1 MLLVFI
7 LASFVRIVLC
17 LLNLILNFIITCFCW
32 FPSARKTKLTQ
43 TYFKG
48 SGTSRALKLSVT
60 HQKNVHPGT
69 WIAKHPD
76 AAILL

>member
-17 LLNLILNFIITCFCW
+17 LRILSFIITCFCR

-43 TYFKG
+43 THFKG
-48 SGTSRALKLSVT
+48 SGTGGALKLSVT
-60 HQKNVHPGT
+60 HKKNVHPGT